1 MTGLLPAA
9 TPTARPT
16 TGADPETRV
25 RRLEQFF
32 ERSADRTPDAIA
44 VEHGDDVRTYA
55 QLDSDANRLA
65 HLIAEHDVGAG
76 RRDGGGRVAILL
88 ERSIATYV
96 ALLAVGKAGAAFV
109 PIDPGSP
116 ADRVEYV
123 VADAGVDLVLTT
135 EDFLAGAAAGLT
147 APVLALDDGETAAR
161 AALVPDHRPE
171 RDTAADAPAYVIYT
185 SGSSGRPKG
194 VEVGQ
199 SSIVNFVEVVTD
211 VYDVRPDDRV
221 LQGMTISF
229 DFSIEEIWPTWAAG
243 ATVVAAPTGAGRV
256 GGDLADFL
264 DERAVTVLYAVPTLL
279 ATIPR
284 DLPQVRALMVGGEAC
299 PAELV
304 ERWARPGRRMLNT
317 YGPTEATVTATWC
330 ELEPG
335 RPVTIGTP
343 LPTYTAELTDPEDPD
358 HHPVGDGAVGEITL
372 GGPGVA
378 RGYVG
383 MPERTAER
391 FVAHPETGERV
402 YRTGDLG
409 RFDEDGEIV
418 YLGRA
423 DAEVKVRGHRVDL
436 GEIESVLLADDGI
449 AAAAVDLHGATG
461 ELAAYVIVADAGA
474 PPVER
479 AHGALRE
486 TLPGYMVPAT
496 IDVIDELPTQP
507 SGKVDRGRLPEPTG
521 RRLVSTD
528 GPAVAPEGPA
538 EERVAEVVAAAMG
551 LDEVSVTADFFDEL
565 GGHSLAAAR
574 VVSGL
579 REAGM
584 AVAVRDLYAQPTVR
598 GLARLTTTPPAPAAE
613 EPLRHPTRRV
623 VAGGA
628 AQAALLGVLLLVV
641 AAPLALAWSRWDGT
655 LTAGYVGGVVGAAL
669 GGWVLLRGL
678 LPLGARLLTTGIAAG
693 RYPLW
698 GVTHLRLWAAD
709 GLLRLSLLETLAGS
723 PLAGPYLRLLGARVG
738 RDVHLATADVGLPR
752 LLALG
757 DEAALGYGVHLHPWH
772 VRGGRVVVAPIT
784 VGDRAAVG
792 TAAVLEA
799 GASLGADGYLA
810 EQSVLAAGDAVAAG
824 ASRAGSPAQ
833 AEDAPG
839 HVDELRTAP
848 ALPGWRPVHHLA
860 AVAGAVGLELTALL
874 PTLPTLALVLAGYAA
889 GGIGLALLAAVAAGP
904 VFVLA
909 TCAVVALG
917 RRAVLPRTPAGVHPL
932 RSGFGLRKWIADR
945 LFARSLTTTNTL
957 YATLYTP
964 AWLRLLGADV
974 GRRSEVST
982 VSNLDPD
989 LLAIGE
995 EAFVADMATVGS
1007 ASVVRG
1013 RIRMRPT
1020 VVGDRAF
1027 VGNAAVAPA
1036 GTRTGE
1042 GSLVGVHTVPPREV
1056 PAGSSWL
1063 GSPAIHLPR
1072 RQDSGEHDAS
1082 RTFRPSRGRVAGRL
1096 AIEFVRAVLPASLLG
1111 VAATAGT
1118 FALFLA
1124 ATTLG
1129 VLAAVLLAPVV
1140 LAASALAVVLAVVA
1154 LKWLVV
1160 GRYRPRTEP
1169 LWDLFVRRTEFV
1181 TGVWEGAAVPVAAG
1195 ALVGTPMLPW
1205 VLRLLGADLG
1215 RRTWIGTTHLTE
1227 FDLVHVGDD
1236 AAIGRGV
1243 SLQTHLFEDRVMKMS
1258 HLRIGHGATVGDR
1271 SVVLYDTVV
1280 GDGTELG
1287 GLSLVMKGERLAD
1300 RTRWQGVPAQV

>member
-1 MTGLLPAA
+1 MTGVL
-9 TPTARPT
+9 PT
-16 TGADPETRV
+16 TGTAVTDGSAAPVT
-25 RRLEQFF
+25 RLEQFF
-32 ERSADRTPDAIA
+32 ERTADRTPDAVA
-44 VEHGDDVRTYA
+44 VEHGDHRRTYA
-55 QLDSDANRLA
+55 ELDRDANRLA
-65 HLIAEHDVGAG
+65 HLIAEHGVGTG
-76 RRDGGGRVAILL
+76 SRVAILL
-88 ERSIATYV
+88 ERSVATYV
-96 ALLAVGKAGAAFV
+96 ALLAVGKTGAAFV

-123 VADAGVDLVLTT
+123 VTDAGADLVLTT
-135 EDFLAGAAAGLT
+135 EDLAGGLT
-147 APVLALDDGETAAR
+147 APALVLDAAETAAR
-161 AALVPDHRPE
+161 AALVPDDRPA
-171 RDTAADAPAYVIYT
+171 RDADPEQPAYVIYT

-194 VEVGQ
+194 VEVAQ
-199 SSIVNFVEVVTD
+199 SSIVNFVDVVTG
-211 VYDVRPDDRV
+211 VYDVHADDRV

-243 ATVVAAPTGAGRV
+243 ATLVAAPTGAGRV

-264 DERAVTVLYAVPTLL
+264 DERGVTVLYAVPTLL

-284 DLPQVRALMVGGEAC
+284 DLPAVRTLLVGGEAC

-317 YGPTEATVTATWC
+317 YGPTEATVTATVT
-330 ELEPG
+330 ELSPG
-335 RPVTIGTP
+335 EPVTIGTP

-358 HHPVGDGAVGEITL
+358 HHPVPDGAVGEVTL

-383 MPERTAER
+383 MPEKTAEK
-391 FVAHPETGERV
+391 FVAHPVTGERV

-409 RFDEDGEIV
+409 RIDEHGEIV

-449 AAAAVDLHGATG
+449 AAAAVDLHAASGD
-461 ELAAYVIVADAGA
+461 LAAYVVTHGPGDEAALA
-474 PPVER
+474 ER
-479 AHGALRE
+479 LGPALRDV
-486 TLPGYMVPAT
+486 LPGYMVPAT
-496 IDVIDELPTQP
+496 LDVLAELPTQP
-507 SGKVDRGRLPEPTG
+507 SGKVDRPGLPDPRG
-521 RRLVSTD
+521 CRLVSAD
-528 GPAVAPEGPA
+528 GPVVRPDGPA
-538 EERVAEVVAAAMG
+538 EERVAEVVATTLG

-574 VVSGL
+574 VVSAL
-579 REAGM
+579 REAGVP
-584 AVAVRDLYAQPTVR
+584 VAVRDLYAHPTVR
-598 GLARLTTTPPAPAAE
+598 GLAGLTGGAEAPAAE

-623 VAGGA
+623 AAAGTV
-628 AQAALLGVLLLVV
+628 QALLIAVLLLVV
-641 AAPLALAWSRWDGT
+641 AAPLAVAWSRWTGA
-655 LTAGYVGGVVGAAL
+655 LTPGYIAGVVGAAV
-669 GGWVLLRGL
+669 GSWVLVRGV
-678 LPLGARLLTTGIAAG
+678 LPLAARPLAAGIGAG

-698 GVTHLRLWAAD
+698 GLTHLRLWAAE
-709 GLLRLSLLETLAGS
+709 GLVRLSPLEALAGS

-738 RDVHLATADVGLPR
+738 RDVHLASADVGLPR
-752 LLALG
+752 LLTLG
-757 DEAALGYGVHLHPWH
+757 DEAAIGYGAHLHPWH
-772 VRGGRVVVAPIT
+772 VTGGRVVVAPIV

-799 GASLGADGYLA
+799 GATLGADGYLG
-810 EQSVLAAGDAVAAG
+810 EQSVLAAGEDVAKG

-848 ALPGWRPVHHLA
+848 ALPGWRARHHAA
-860 AVAGAVGLELTALL
+860 AVAGFVGLEVATLL
-874 PTLPTLALVLAGYAA
+874 PAVPTLALVLAGYAV
-889 GGIGLALLAAVAAGP
+889 GGIGLALVAAVVAGP

-909 TCAVVALG
+909 TCAVVAVG

-945 LFARSLTTTNTL
+945 LFARSLATTNTL

-964 AWLRLLGADV
+964 AWLRVLGAEV

-989 LLAIGE
+989 LLEIGE

-1007 ASVVRG
+1007 ATVVRG
-1013 RIRMRPT
+1013 RIRLRPT
-1020 VVGDRAF
+1020 RVGDRAF

-1036 GTRTGE
+1036 GTQTGA
-1042 GSLVGVHTVPPREV
+1042 GSLVGVHTVPPADV
-1056 PAGSSWL
+1056 PADSSWL

-1072 RQDSGEHDAS
+1072 REDSGDHDAS
-1082 RTFRPSRGRVAGRL
+1082 LTFRPSRGRVAGRL
-1096 AIEFVRAVLPASLLG
+1096 AIELVRAVLPATVLG
-1111 VAATAGT
+1111 AAATAGT
-1118 FALFLA
+1118 YVLFLL

-1129 VLAAVLLAPVV
+1129 VLPAVLLAPLV
-1140 LAASALAVVLAVVA
+1140 LAGSALAVVLAVVA

-1195 ALVGTPMLPW
+1195 ALVSTPMLPW
-1205 VLRLLGADLG
+1205 VLRLLGASLG
-1215 RRTWIGTTHLTE
+1215 RRTWVGTTHLTE

-1236 AAIGRGV
+1236 AAVGRGV

-1258 HLRIGHGATVGDR
+1258 HVRIGHGATVGDR
-1271 SVVLYDTVV
+1271 SVVLYDAAV

-1300 RTRWQGVPAQV
+1300 GTRWRGVPAQV